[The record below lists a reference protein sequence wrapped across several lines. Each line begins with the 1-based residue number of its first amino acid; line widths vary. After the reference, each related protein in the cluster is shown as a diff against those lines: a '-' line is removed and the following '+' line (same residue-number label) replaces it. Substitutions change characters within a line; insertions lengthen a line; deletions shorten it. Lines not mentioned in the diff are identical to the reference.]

1 MVVECSRRIPASC
14 SKAFCSK
21 GFFSRYGNMA
31 ALFSTVVETNH
42 FRYFSAAVAALVGR
56 KTSHNSR
63 NKKQDL
69 VRA

>member
-1 MVVECSRRIPASC
+1 
-14 SKAFCSK
+14 
-21 GFFSRYGNMA
+21 MA